1 MGKTLPKNILLVIK
15 NTGPVHRVEET
26 PGAFVVDPSDS
37 KIYDKAVGWAQF
49 NQEVDFGTLE
59 KVEPIEFYS
68 KNEGFKVS
76 LLEDAG
82 ASSQGGKLSFWNCL
96 VEKDGTQAKVGIDTS
111 ILLSAMKQST
121 LINGV
126 FQDTFSLYK
135 ANTAGIVNKNMKE
148 WDMFD
153 RDGKKAR
160 KTSKYKPGGV
170 YDNITASYL
179 YLGEVM
185 CYFDSIGVCE
195 NRRNL
200 FEVKLLQEPV
210 KRHLLYIMPRQ
221 STIRMDISSKD
232 IKTFDDWLDMV
243 LERCNDS
250 RVKTAY
256 QLAIASGI
264 FSDDGSIVDKLT
276 AREETG
282 LYLHDGKLTLE
293 DSKRKFFEAVRDR
306 VIKALTKEKNIS
318 YSQCAILAK
327 TQFTLTESEK
337 VDMSPDRLSY
347 LSSLVDDQI
356 IFKIQ

>member
-1 MGKTLPKNILLVIK
+1 MQGHPRK
-15 NTGPVHRVEET
+15 EESC
-26 PGAFVVDPSDS
+26 PS
-37 KIYDKAVGWAQF
+37 
-49 NQEVDFGTLE
+49 GT
-59 KVEPIEFYS
+59 
-68 KNEGFKVS
+68 
-76 LLEDAG
+76 
-82 ASSQGGKLSFWNCL
+82 CL

-153 RDGKKAR
+153 RDGKKAH

-200 FEVKLLQEPV
+200 FEVKLLREPV

-232 IKTFDDWLDMV
+232 IKTFDDWLNRV

-256 QLAIASGI
+256 QVAIASDI
-264 FSDDGSIVDKLT
+264 FSQDGSIVDKLT

-282 LYLHDGKLTLE
+282 LYLYDGKLTLE

-306 VIKALTKEKNIS
+306 VIKTLTKEKNIS
-318 YSQCAILAK
+318 YSEVM
-327 TQFTLTESEK
+327 QF
-337 VDMSPDRLSY
+337 
-347 LSSLVDDQI
+347 
-356 IFKIQ
+356 

>member
-126 FQDTFSLYK
+126 FQETFSLYK
-135 ANTAGIVNKNMKE
+135 ANTAGIVNKSMRE

-153 RDGKKAR
+153 TDGKKAR

-170 YDNITASYL
+170 YDNITTSYL
-179 YLGEVM
+179 YLGEIL
-185 CYFDSIGVCE
+185 CYFDSIGLCE
-195 NRRNL
+195 NKRNL
-200 FEVKLLQEPV
+200 FKVKLLREPV

-221 STIRMDISSKD
+221 STMRMDISSKD
-232 IKTFDDWLDMV
+232 IKTYDDWLNKA
-243 LERCNDS
+243 LEMCNNP
-250 RVKTAY
+250 RIKTAY
-256 QLAIASGI
+256 QIAIASDI
-264 FSDDGSIVDKLT
+264 FCGDGSIVDKLT

-293 DSKRKFFEAVRDR
+293 DSKRIFFETIRDK
-306 VIKALTKEKNIS
+306 VAAALSRDKNMA
-318 YSQCAILAK
+318 YSDCEILAK

-356 IFKIQ
+356 IFEIQ